1 LSKAENSTLDPRT
14 IALIVGIGV
23 AIQGAIAIAFLAVKA
38 VYGKGL
44 KQKNQFSM
52 KGV

>member
-1 LSKAENSTLDPRT
+1 MNSKT
-14 IALIVGIGV
+14 IVLIVGVGV

-38 VYGKGL
+38 FHTKGL